1 MKSYNEIENEVALI
15 ISEVTGN
22 LFDNI
27 SEKQFYE
34 DMGFDSVSIIELLVS
49 IEERYD
55 ILLLI
60 RGKNKMEGG
69 NNDAEFCCINQRCRQ
84 S

>member
-1 MKSYNEIENEVALI
+1 MKNYNEIESELALI

-27 SEKQFYE
+27 SEKKFYE
-34 DMGFDSVSIIELLVS
+34 DMGFDSVSIIEMLVS

-55 ILLLI
+55 INLGNELMDSLYNCDKLI
-60 RGKNKMEGG
+60 NLIMEKV
-69 NNDAEFCCINQRCRQ
+69 N
-84 S
+84 